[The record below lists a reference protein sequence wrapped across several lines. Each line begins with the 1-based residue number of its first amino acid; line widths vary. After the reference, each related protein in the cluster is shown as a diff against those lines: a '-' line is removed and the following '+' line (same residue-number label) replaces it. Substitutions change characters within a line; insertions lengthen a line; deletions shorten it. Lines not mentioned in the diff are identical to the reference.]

1 MKRILFLCAAIGLA
15 AGCTPT
21 EKYDPGMKAPVA
33 KKINKKH
40 TIHGDTRID
49 PYYWMNQRKNPEVI
63 AYLQAE
69 NAYTREQLAN
79 TEDLQQQLYDEITGR
94 IQKQMNRYPFFL
106 TAIGITRAL
115 WKKESTRSTAAK
127 RGPWKLRRRSCS
139 T

>member
-49 PYYWMNQRKNPEVI
+49 PYYWMNQPEKPGSDCLPPSGKRLHQGAAGQYGGPSAAVVRRNNRTHPKN
-63 AYLQAE
+63 
-69 NAYTREQLAN
+69 R
-79 TEDLQQQLYDEITGR
+79 
-94 IQKQMNRYPFFL
+94 
-106 TAIGITRAL
+106 
-115 WKKESTRSTAAK
+115 
-127 RGPWKLRRRSCS
+127 
-139 T
+139 